1 MVFLQIRKKQSH
13 FNSGEK
19 YLSNR
24 NRDMWKLYIYKKN
37 ISVEQIKGLTYIFEY
52 TEKCK
57 LMAVI
62 CQ

>member
-24 NRDMWKLYIYKKN
+24 NRDMWKLYIYKKKYFSRAN
-37 ISVEQIKGLTYIFEY
+37 QRADLYI
-52 TEKCK
+52 
-57 LMAVI
+57 
-62 CQ
+62 

>member
-24 NRDMWKLYIYKKN
+24 NRDMWKLYIYKKYFSRAN
-37 ISVEQIKGLTYIFEY
+37 QRADLYI
-52 TEKCK
+52 
-57 LMAVI
+57 
-62 CQ
+62 